1 MYVFKKY
8 IVIFFLFFVMKIDAQ
23 NYSVKNLTIQDGLP
37 SNIVYDIQQDKIG
50 YLWMATEK
58 GLVKFDG
65 DDFTLI
71 NSLKTTTLFIDGS
84 TIYAG
89 LENGLFIKNKSNE
102 YFIKSEKILSIV
114 KHKNKIYTG
123 TIEGIYSLEN
133 KELYPLLN
141 NSTVNLPSVNGMIST
156 EKGIIITSTKGL
168 YKLHISLNKSY
179 LNKIEKGVFTS
190 IDKSYNSYIATE
202 SNGKIIEVK
211 NDSIL
216 KTIETISNANS
227 IRKIKNEVWVS
238 SKTNGIEVYSLP
250 SFTFKQKINKYNS
263 LQTNTIYDVFKTD
276 DQTTYIASS
285 KGVYVLKNLVSK
297 NTSDFK
303 PVVYFENFQVN
314 HQNADT
320 LLAKKKF
327 ILSHLE
333 NNISISFKTVNLSY
347 PKKIQYRY
355 QLNDYFSPW
364 TFNNNVQLPNL
375 NAGSY
380 QFKIQSKIEN
390 KKSKIKSLAFMIKT
404 PFYQKAWFIFTVVIT
419 LLLAGYLYLDYYL
432 KQINTRNKQKIN
444 QLKQKNQLLSLEH
457 KALQLQMNPHF
468 IFNVLNGIKALGN
481 RGDINELNNTI
492 SKFSVLLRGILN
504 NSRKDE
510 ISLKDEILLLKNY
523 IELEQKMSSKSFCY
537 RIVTHLN
544 HIDPDEILIPTM
556 LIQPFVENCIKHAF
570 KINATGEI
578 TISFSVKH
586 RFLECTIADNGI
598 GIYQSQKR
606 KGNSTHKPVAIKI
619 AKERLF
625 VLTKNS
631 SFRINE
637 ILTDNKV
644 LGTKVSFKIP
654 LKTDY

>member
-1 MYVFKKY
+1 
-8 IVIFFLFFVMKIDAQ
+8 MKIDAQ

-50 YLWMATEK
+50 YLWIATEK

-419 LLLAGYLYLDYYL
+419 LLLASYLYLDYYL

-556 LIQPFVENCIKHAF
+556 LLQPFVENCIKHAF